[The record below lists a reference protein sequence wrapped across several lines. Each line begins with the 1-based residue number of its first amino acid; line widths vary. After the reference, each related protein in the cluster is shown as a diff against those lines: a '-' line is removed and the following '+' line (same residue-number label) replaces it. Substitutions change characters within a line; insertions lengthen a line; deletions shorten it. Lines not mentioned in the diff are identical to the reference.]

1 MSPLLVRG
9 MPERELLGLHR
20 AGRAAL
26 MRAREALHRYWRL
39 CDALPPGQE
48 PQCWMAE
55 TEIGEAW
62 RAMPRWLRAG
72 LLLYPHNRL
81 GMTPPAWREAVWE
94 LRTPTE
100 PTVQQ

>member
-62 RAMPRWLRAG
+62 RAMPRWLRVG
-72 LLLYPHNRL
+72 LLLYPR
-81 GMTPPAWREAVWE
+81 PAWREAVWE
-94 LRTPTE
+94 LRTATE
-100 PTVQQ
+100 PMVQR